1 MPSEPALEFDF
12 GPLSW
17 VQSEID
23 QTLKRALESLDAFKS
38 SPSDVIALERARTC
52 VHQAAGA
59 IQMVGLEAVVA
70 FTSEIEEHLA
80 HLHERPA
87 QDLAG
92 TSVAIERACT
102 RLSIFLAE
110 LADGEPPVPLK
121 LYPEYAALQAA
132 RGISVVTLTDLFY
145 PDLSPCAP
153 AAASRELIS
162 SNRLPSYLVK
172 QRRLYQ
178 RGLLA
183 WLGGDEEAS
192 RTMRDAIASIE
203 HVTTQTNLRSFWWTV
218 GALLEALAMRGI
230 EAGYGVK
237 QLFARVD
244 LQIRRVVEGS
254 VKAADRLR
262 REVLYY
268 VAISAPVGPQ
278 VQAVQRA
285 FQLTALVP
293 PPDTTRGDSISL
305 RSLVRNASDHLA
317 VAKDAWI
324 KVASGRTESRND
336 LKQAL
341 TSVQASAVEMNREA
355 LAKLAGSLV
364 ERVERMPRGE
374 IQEPLATEFAT
385 ALLLAESAFESHS
398 NVEPDFAQQVTTM
411 LARLDTVHAGRIP
424 THGGAPVLDHI
435 NKRMLMA
442 QIGREIHENLRH
454 MEGVLDAFFRDNS
467 KRAEL
472 ASISKDSSQIRGA
485 LRILGLDDADRLMAL
500 CEAQIQAYA
509 EPTTPVADE
518 DLELLAESLAGLGFF
533 IEAIERQRADCD
545 RFVAPFLAK
554 RLDETPLHSVD
565 EALAIG

>member
-1 MPSEPALEFDF
+1 MPNEPVLEFDL

-23 QTLKRALESLDAFKS
+23 QALKRALESLVAFQKA
-38 SPSDVIALERARTC
+38 PGEVIALEHARTH

-70 FTSEIEEHLA
+70 FTDEIEQHLA
-80 HLHERPA
+80 RLQERPP
-87 QDLAG
+87 QDLKEACD
-92 TSVAIERACT
+92 VIERACH

-132 RGISVVTLTDLFY
+132 RGVSAVTLTDLFY
-145 PDLSPCAP
+145 PDLSPRAP
-153 AAASRELIS
+153 GVAPRDLIS
-162 SNRLPSYLVK
+162 SNRLPSYLIK

-203 HVTTQTNLRSFWWTV
+203 HVTTQTSLRSFWWTV
-218 GALLEALAMRGI
+218 GALFEALAMRGV
-230 EAGYGVK
+230 EGGYGVK
-237 QLFARVD
+237 QLAARVD

-285 FQLTALVP
+285 FRLSGLVP
-293 PPDTTRGDSISL
+293 TPDVIHADVVAI
-305 RSLVRNASDHLA
+305 RSLARMAYDELIG
-317 VAKDAWI
+317 AKDALV
-324 KVASGRTESRND
+324 KLASGQAESLD
-336 LKQAL
+336 KLKQAL
-341 TSVQASAVEMNREA
+341 TSVHASAVEMNRDA
-355 LAKLAGSLV
+355 LMKLTGSLV
-364 ERVERMPRGE
+364 ERLDRLPRGE
-374 IQEPLATEFAT
+374 ILEPLATEFAT
-385 ALLLAESAFESHS
+385 ALLLAEGAFENHS
-398 NVEPDFAQQVTTM
+398 KLAPDFAQQVALM
-411 LARLDTVHAGRIP
+411 LVRLDAACAGRIP
-424 THGGAPVLDHI
+424 TSGDAPVFANM
-435 NKRMLMA
+435 NKQLLLA
-442 QIGREIHENLRH
+442 QVGREIHENLRH
-454 MEGVLDAFFRDNS
+454 IEDVLDAFFRDNS

-472 ASISKDSSQIRGA
+472 ASLSEDSSQIRGA
-485 LRILGLDDADRLMAL
+485 LRILGLDDADRLVAL
-500 CEAQIQAYA
+500 CEEQIQAYA
-509 EPTTPVADE
+509 NPTTTVSDE
-518 DLELLAESLAGLGFF
+518 DLELLAESLAGLGFY
-533 IEAIERQRADCD
+533 IQAVEQERADCD

-554 RLDETPLHSVD
+554 RLDETSLHSV
-565 EALAIG
+565 EEIAAVE